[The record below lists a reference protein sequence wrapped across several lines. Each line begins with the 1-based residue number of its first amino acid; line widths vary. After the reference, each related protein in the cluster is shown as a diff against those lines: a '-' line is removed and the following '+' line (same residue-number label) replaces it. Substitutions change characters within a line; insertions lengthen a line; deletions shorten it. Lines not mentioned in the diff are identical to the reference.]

1 MRVLGAVV
9 AALLLSA
16 CAGRDP
22 YVSNASA
29 VPSGNWRIEKRPD
42 PITGAAMS
50 NAFMMTSKSSNST
63 VDFPQPAQ
71 LNLLCFKDKP
81 IVRMVFAF
89 KVGSNRETV
98 FGYRFD
104 DKPGHEV
111 TPRIL
116 QDYRTVVIEE
126 AADVAQF
133 ASELATAD
141 VLHVRIRSL
150 NAGRTIAEFQ
160 LSGAQAALE
169 AGYAGCPLSPTPPA
183 RRRNA

>member
-1 MRVLGAVV
+1 MRVLGAVF

-29 VPSGNWRIEKRPD
+29 VPAGNWRIEKRAD
-42 PITGAAMS
+42 PITGAPIS
-50 NAFMMTSKSSNST
+50 NAFMMTNKSSNST

-71 LNLLCFKDKP
+71 LNLLCFKDQP
-81 IVRMVFAF
+81 IVRIVFSF
-89 KVGSNRETV
+89 KVGSNRESV

-116 QDYRTVVIEE
+116 QDNRTVVIEE
-126 AADVAQF
+126 KADVAQF
-133 ASELATAD
+133 ASELATAE
-141 VLHVRIRSL
+141 VLHLRIRSL
-150 NAGRTIAEFQ
+150 NAGRTTAEFQ
-160 LSGAQAALE
+160 LNGALAALE
-169 AGYAGCPLSPTPPA
+169 AGYAGCPLSPNPA
-183 RRRNA
+183 ERRRNA